1 MDKVLEGYNG
11 TILAYGQTGTG
22 KTYTMTGNPDSPQSR
37 GIIPNTFAHI
47 FGHIS
52 KCQGN
57 QKFLVRVS
65 YMEIYN
71 EEVRD
76 LLGKELNK
84 SLEVKERTDIGV
96 FVKDLSGFVVNNA
109 ADLENIMKLGNR
121 NRMVGSTKM
130 NTESSRS
137 HAIFSITV
145 ESSEMDEH
153 GEEHVKMGKL
163 QLVDLAVRREIQIDL
178 IRYFATLSY
187 LSL

>member
-1 MDKVLEGYNG
+1 
-11 TILAYGQTGTG
+11 
-22 KTYTMTGNPDSPQSR
+22 MTGNPDSPQSR

-47 FGHIS
+47 FQHIS
-52 KCQGN
+52 KSPEN

-109 ADLENIMKLGNR
+109 SDLDNIMKLGNR
-121 NRMVGSTKM
+121 NRVVGSTKM
-130 NTESSRS
+130 NSESSRS

-145 ESSEMDEH
+145 ESSETDEN

-163 QLVDLAVRREIQIDL
+163 QLVDLAVSFL
-178 IRYFATLSY
+178 
-187 LSL
+187 